1 MRPGLPVPTE
11 YIVID
16 PTTGEPYDLFSDE
29 EMAGLMHVRKAHY
42 PDLSGVAPAPLADEL
57 LASLRVPRTIRPLQ
71 GLRPNQRGASVDLSP
86 GDPEKEILCC
96 RSLGEDSETITVCFG
111 YFIEATGL
119 IDAGET
125 FLRGSLQWGIGGA
138 QHVAQLDIMRGTIV
152 TVPANFL
159 RAGASFAPPIGSAG
173 TPLTHR
179 VNCSYAYGTVATGAS
194 CPARFT
200 DRLGIIG
207 PGGTSVSIIPAF
219 AVGFTVLSGGGFG
232 SGLTFQTADITVD
245 AGAGSPPAVGNMF
258 ELASPTN
265 MAIQSEWQF
274 PLFNSAKR
282 IFVTNTDVAP
292 SFYQIIYALAL

>member
-11 YIVID
+11 FVVID
-16 PTTGEPYDLFSDE
+16 PTTGEPYDLLTDE
-29 EMAGLMHVRKAHY
+29 ELAGILHVRKAHY

-71 GLRPNQRGASVDLSP
+71 GLRPNQRGASVELNP

-96 RSLGEDSETITVCFG
+96 RGLGEDSETITVCFS
-111 YFIEATGL
+111 FFVEATGL

-138 QHVAQLDIMRGTIV
+138 QHVAQLDIMRGTII

-159 RAGASFAPPIGSAG
+159 RAGASFAPPIGSIG
-173 TPLTHR
+173 VPLPHR
-179 VNCSYAYGTVATGAS
+179 VNCSYAYGTVAMGAS

-207 PGGTSVSIIPAF
+207 PGGTTVSTIPPF

-232 SGLTFQTADITVD
+232 SGLTFQPADLTVD
-245 AGAGSPPAVGNMF
+245 AGAGSPPAVGNLF
-258 ELASPTN
+258 QLISPTN
-265 MAIQSEWQF
+265 VGIQSEWQF
-274 PLFNSAKR
+274 PLFNSAR
-282 IFVTNTDVAP
+282 RVFVTNTGVAP
-292 SFYQIIYALAL
+292 AFYQVIYALAL